1 MQIIEKVWNLARD
14 YGIETPSV
22 IQIPFKVTITF
33 LADMLGAKR
42 ESVSRV
48 MGHLKKSNLIEYQ
61 EKLILVPD
69 IDKLLKKIHEK
80 E

>member
-1 MQIIEKVWNLARD
+1 
-14 YGIETPSV
+14 
-22 IQIPFKVTITF
+22 
-33 LADMLGAKR
+33 MLGAKR